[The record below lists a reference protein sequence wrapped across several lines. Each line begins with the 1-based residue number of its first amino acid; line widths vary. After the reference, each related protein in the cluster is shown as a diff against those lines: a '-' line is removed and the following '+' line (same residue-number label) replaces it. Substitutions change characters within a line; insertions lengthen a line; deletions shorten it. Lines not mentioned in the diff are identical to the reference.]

1 MSWFR
6 VTPDKSGAVTIGRYK
21 EQLVREVAF
30 PLPKLGEGTTRPNSS
45 GLMTRPPIRWPAGW
59 RGERSSGW

>member
-30 PLPKLGEGTTRPNSS
+30 PLPELGR
-45 GLMTRPPIRWPAGW
+45 
-59 RGERSSGW
+59 

>member
-6 VTPDKSGAVTIGRYK
+6 VVPDKSGAVTIGRYK

-30 PLPKLGEGTTRPNSS
+30 PLPPLGEGATTRPSSS
-45 GLMTRPPIRWPAGW
+45 GPTTRPPIRWPAGW
-59 RGERSSGW
+59 RGRN